1 MSELFSSV
9 SRSASAG
16 QAVEQHI
23 KELIKARRL
32 LAGDNLPA
40 ERNLAERMGV
50 SRSTLRGA
58 LQSLAEQ
65 GVLTGRHGAGWTVQA
80 RGHIVAANLEVYFS
94 LEEVSFGQL
103 FEARRAI
110 EPHIAAAAAA
120 NRTEEQIIALK
131 RCISAMRATSDTQ
144 QYLQADSDFH
154 AILAT
159 ASQSPV
165 FSMLIAPTLSLLQ
178 DVRERLSAE
187 DSVISASHDEH
198 DRILDAVERGDS
210 EAAQQEM
217 LHHIDRFV
225 ASGSKI
231 LNGPAGSR
239 GTEVTRS
246 TA

>member
-1 MSELFSSV
+1 VSELFTSV

-32 LAGDNLPA
+32 LAGDKLPA

-144 QYLQADSDFH
+144 QYLQADSDLH
-154 AILAT
+154 QLSACYKTCASACPPRT
-159 ASQSPV
+159 AS
-165 FSMLIAPTLSLLQ
+165 SL
-178 DVRERLSAE
+178 RATTSTTEYSTPSSEEIPRRRNKKCSTTST
-187 DSVISASHDEH
+187 DSWP
-198 DRILDAVERGDS
+198 
-210 EAAQQEM
+210 AAAK
-217 LHHIDRFV
+217 F
-225 ASGSKI
+225 
-231 LNGPAGSR
+231 
-239 GTEVTRS
+239 
-246 TA
+246 